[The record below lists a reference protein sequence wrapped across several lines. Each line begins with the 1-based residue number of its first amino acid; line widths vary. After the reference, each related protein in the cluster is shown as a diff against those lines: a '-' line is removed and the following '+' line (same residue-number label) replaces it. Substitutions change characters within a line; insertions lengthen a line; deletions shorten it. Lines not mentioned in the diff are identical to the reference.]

1 MMHRYGALDVEDAS
15 PVRVQLQTKRP
26 FTLSVVDNGIGV
38 CASKE
43 IWNYGY
49 TTNAS
54 THEAEWR

>member
-15 PVRVQLQTKRP
+15 PVRVKLQTKGP
-26 FTLSVVDNGIGV
+26 FTLSVIDSGIGV
-38 CASKE
+38 RTSKN